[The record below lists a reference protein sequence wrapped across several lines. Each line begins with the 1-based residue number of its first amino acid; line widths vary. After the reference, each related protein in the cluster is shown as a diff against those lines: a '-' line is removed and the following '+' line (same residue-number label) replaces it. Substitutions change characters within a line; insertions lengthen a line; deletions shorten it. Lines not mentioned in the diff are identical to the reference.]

1 MLTKYH
7 VLVLASAFALNGCAQ
22 LPVAPGSRELCRS
35 AVCKVDVAVVDCAS
49 GDIRAH
55 PETIEM
61 SREFRNMQIHWDL
74 DRDAVA
80 AGFTFT
86 DRGIQ
91 VRDND
96 GQITDPRRA
105 EQGRKFLWANKNDNT
120 KTYKYA
126 IALNDRNGRACA
138 LKDPFIANGR

>member
-1 MLTKYH
+1 MFSKFQLFA
-7 VLVLASAFALNGCAQ
+7 VACAFALFGCAQ
-22 LPVAPGSRELCRS
+22 MAGSQGTRALCQS

-49 GDIRAH
+49 GDIRAI
-55 PETIEM
+55 PDTIEI
-61 SREFRNMQIHWDL
+61 SKEHRNVQIHWDL
-74 DRDAVA
+74 DRDAIK

-96 GQITDPRRA
+96 GQITDPQRA
-105 EQGRKFLWANKNDNT
+105 EQGRKFLWKNKNDNT

-126 IALNDRNGRACA
+126 IALQRDGTACQ
-138 LKDPFIANGR
+138 LKDPFIDNGR